1 MIYLNYFFKLLIFYP
16 KCHFFV
22 FRSGFS
28 STSGQWEEAVHVYN
42 STPLQE
48 LSDLVGLALAYC
60 KAGLISDSISGKD
73 WKTPK

>member
-1 MIYLNYFFKLLIFYP
+1 M
-16 KCHFFV
+16 

-60 KAGLISDSISGKD
+60 KAGLISDSISSKD

>member
-1 MIYLNYFFKLLIFYP
+1 M
-16 KCHFFV
+16 

-60 KAGLISDSISGKD
+60 KAGLISDSISGRD